1 VKEVKGSELAL
12 QAADLAE
19 TDLDE
24 IRTLLRVRVIPHV
37 IDSIWTHGESM
48 RASKLRTKPL
58 ATTAIEEL
66 SRIVVTFPPSTALTA
81 MHQILNV
88 QGMPPLLA
96 SEFLKEFARLSRSP
110 LSTLNYFRH
119 IKTSINVYLRA
130 LCIGWDEQKMHS
142 DFTIIALREIKSRV
156 NPFVILD
163 KDVAKD
169 MALIS
174 EKLGSRKIGQSSELD
189 QWLDEMA
196 LFLSQAIQEDRKSRP
211 ITYERTSE
219 KSVFNSS
226 SSGSH
231 TITLYSGRFTH
242 YIYRAAIQ
250 SLGPLQSTRY
260 KESFELQNKAKF
272 ELLNT
277 LVIKSPKETFEYLN
291 TLTAHKQER
300 VNQASSNF
308 GNHLRND
315 LIQKFDL
322 GGRELIVE
330 AKGTGLERD
339 LVEKLLSNLSI
350 QFELK
355 LYSDNLF
362 GEVENKQGVLKI
374 SLPKPQRKDLEQIK
388 KILIALSS

>member
-1 VKEVKGSELAL
+1 MKEVRGSELAL

-130 LCIGWDEQKMHS
+130 LAIGWDEQKMHS

-211 ITYERTSE
+211 NTYERTSE

-231 TITLYSGRFTH
+231 TMTLYSGRFTH

-250 SLGPLQSTRY
+250 SLGSLQSARY

-308 GNHLRND
+308 GNQLRND

-362 GEVENKQGVLKI
+362 GEVESKQGVLKI